1 MIWDVVLNHCGSE
14 YYFIKDLPE
23 KSWINYPDSENR
35 VRTNH
40 LKTTITDIYATEIDK
55 EEYINGWFDGHMAD
69 LNQKNPLLA
78 KYLTQNII
86 WWIEYAGLSGLRVDT
101 YSYSDKNF
109 LADWTKTILE
119 EYPKMNIVAEEMT
132 RNIAQTSYWQ
142 IDKENSDGYKSYMP
156 MMMDFSIND
165 NIVTALNE
173 KSGWFSSW
181 RKVYESVANDFLFPH
196 PENQLIFPDNH
207 DQDRFYSRLNK
218 NLENWKLG
226 IAMYMTIR
234 GTPQFFYGTEVLMT
248 NDKAGSDGQRRS
260 DFYGGWKGD
269 SKNAVTEIGLTN
281 EEKEAKKYFSTLLYW
296 RKTSDAI
303 ANGKFKHYAPTNND
317 VYVYFRYTDNK
328 RVMVVINNNKEAQNL
343 DLKRFSD
350 GLTNCTSGKDIISDK
365 DFDLKTNLSVP
376 AKSSLIL
383 ELK

>member
-1 MIWDVVLNHCGSE
+1 
-14 YYFIKDLPE
+14 
-23 KSWINYPDSENR
+23 
-35 VRTNH
+35 
-40 LKTTITDIYATEIDK
+40 
-55 EEYINGWFDGHMAD
+55 
-69 LNQKNPLLA
+69 
-78 KYLTQNII
+78 
-86 WWIEYAGLSGLRVDT
+86 
-101 YSYSDKNF
+101 
-109 LADWTKTILE
+109 
-119 EYPKMNIVAEEMT
+119 MNIVAEEMT

-181 RKVYESVANDFLFPH
+181 RKVYESVNDFLFPH

-207 DQDRFYSRLNK
+207 DLDRFYSRLNK

-226 IAMYMTIR
+226 IAMYMTMR

-281 EEKEAKKYFSTLLYW
+281 EEKEAKKYFSTLLNW
-296 RKTSDAI
+296 R
-303 ANGKFKHYAPTNND
+303 
-317 VYVYFRYTDNK
+317 K
-328 RVMVVINNNKEAQNL
+328 RVMRLPMENSNIMRLPIMMFMFTSAI
-343 DLKRFSD
+343 
-350 GLTNCTSGKDIISDK
+350 LTIKK
-365 DFDLKTNLSVP
+365 
-376 AKSSLIL
+376 
-383 ELK
+383 

>member
-1 MIWDVVLNHCGSE
+1 M
-14 YYFIKDLPE
+14 
-23 KSWINYPDSENR
+23 
-35 VRTNH
+35 
-40 LKTTITDIYATEIDK
+40 
-55 EEYINGWFDGHMAD
+55 
-69 LNQKNPLLA
+69 A

-86 WWIEYAGLSGLRVDT
+86 WWIEYAGLSGLRIDT
-101 YSYSDKNF
+101 YSYSDKKF

-165 NIVTALNE
+165 NIVSALNE

-207 DQDRFYSRLNK
+207 DLDRFYSRLNK
-218 NLENWKLG
+218 NFENWKLG
-226 IAMYMTIR
+226 IAMYITMR

-269 SKNAVTEIGLTN
+269 SKNAVTEIGLTD
-281 EEKEAKKYFSTLLYW
+281 EEKEAKKYFSTLLNW
-296 RKTSDAI
+296 RKTNDAI
-303 ANGKFKHYAPTNND
+303 ANGKFSHYNEGWPEFEKLED
-317 VYVYFRYTDNK
+317 
-328 RVMVVINNNKEAQNL
+328 L
-343 DLKRFSD
+343 PDLKPNEQS
-350 GLTNCTSGKDIISDK
+350 LLMKKAIIQYFEDEEI
-365 DFDLKTNLSVP
+365 NLN
-376 AKSSLIL
+376 
-383 ELK
+383 